1 MTMRAAYL
9 VRARV
14 GESGE
19 SQTNHAG
26 IPFRT
31 RMRPHSIGTHLRIIL
46 GSNLVAPSSGSLD
59 PVHEVNLSVQE
70 HSNTDGWSPS
80 ERCSLAPAGVC
91 LPRIAGENMRRFRM
105 LRRGAPASTMCKL
118 LGRCCGTTEEPH
130 RVGVTGHP
138 LKPSGNSLA
147 FRSCPMYQTTA
158 AQHSPYRP
166 ALGDITTHTYIR
178 RYRLARSSP
187 VPV

>member
-1 MTMRAAYL
+1 
-9 VRARV
+9 
-14 GESGE
+14 
-19 SQTNHAG
+19 
-26 IPFRT
+26 
-31 RMRPHSIGTHLRIIL
+31 
-46 GSNLVAPSSGSLD
+46 
-59 PVHEVNLSVQE
+59 
-70 HSNTDGWSPS
+70 
-80 ERCSLAPAGVC
+80 
-91 LPRIAGENMRRFRM
+91 MRRFRM

-118 LGRCCGTTEEPH
+118 LGRYCGTTEEPH

-158 AQHSPYRP
+158 AQHSPYRR

-187 VPV
+187 VPVRRLISLRRHYVTFRPLCGHRADASRKQATCGSSCSLRAISPQPASTLDDTYRCFSRQEASTTWSRWHARLSRSELLA